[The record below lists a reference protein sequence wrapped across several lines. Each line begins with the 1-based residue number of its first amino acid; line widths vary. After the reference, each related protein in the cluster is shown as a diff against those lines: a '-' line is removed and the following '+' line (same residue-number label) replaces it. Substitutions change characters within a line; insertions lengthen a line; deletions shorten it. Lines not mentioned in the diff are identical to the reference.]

1 MAIEPINA
9 ASLRP
14 DLMAPRRQNAADRG
28 AAPTAVSAHA
38 STPAAAAP
46 PPRMNA
52 QLQQALQSGRETS
65 ALLSAL
71 PGPNMSFFKPPAPPL
86 QSARLQGQPAAG
98 AAGAAGPGQRPNLQL
113 METMQTGRETST
125 LLSSLMGPNQR
136 AFSAPTP
143 PAFAASRAFAAA
155 PAGPGGNAGAVAA
168 GPLPRA
174 GARLLE
180 TEQAG
185 RVSSTLL
192 SGLTTPPAQPGGS
205 FGVSS
210 FAQPVVGFASG
221 DSLAAMRTAEE
232 VIQAVGSAR
241 PSAQN
246 MRIATEAYR
255 MESQAQQDYI
265 RRAAGGA
272 GGQGMWEWFA

>member
-1 MAIEPINA
+1 
-9 ASLRP
+9 
-14 DLMAPRRQNAADRG
+14 MAPRRQNAADQG
-28 AAPTAVSAHA
+28 ATAPAVSAQA
-38 STPAAAAP
+38 SAPAAAATP
-46 PPRMNA
+46 LRMNA
-52 QLQQALQSGRETS
+52 QLQQALQTGRETS
-65 ALLSAL
+65 ALLSTL
-71 PGPNMSFFKPPAPPL
+71 PGPNLGFFQPPAPF
-86 QSARLQGQPAAG
+86 QGAQLQGPPATGAGG
-98 AAGAAGPGQRPNLQL
+98 AAGVAGPGRRPNLQL

-136 AFSAPTP
+136 AFPAPTP

-155 PAGPGGNAGAVAA
+155 PAFAGAPTGPGNAAGAFAA

-185 RVSSTLL
+185 RVSSRLL
-192 SGLTTPPAQPGGS
+192 SGLTGPAQPGGS

-210 FAQPVVGFASG
+210 FAQPVVGYASG

-232 VIQAVGSAR
+232 VIQDVGSAT

-272 GGQGMWEWFA
+272 GGHGMWEWFA

>member
-1 MAIEPINA
+1 
-9 ASLRP
+9 
-14 DLMAPRRQNAADRG
+14 MAPRRQNAADQG
-28 AAPTAVSAHA
+28 ATAPAVSAQA
-38 STPAAAAP
+38 SAPAAAATP
-46 PPRMNA
+46 LRMNA
-52 QLQQALQSGRETS
+52 QLQQALQTGRETS
-65 ALLSAL
+65 ALLSTL
-71 PGPNMSFFKPPAPPL
+71 PGPNLGFFQPPAPF
-86 QSARLQGQPAAG
+86 QGAQLQGPPAAG
-98 AAGAAGPGQRPNLQL
+98 AGGAAGVAGPGRRPNLQL

-136 AFSAPTP
+136 AFPAPTP

-155 PAGPGGNAGAVAA
+155 PAFAGAPAGPGGNAAGAFAA

-185 RVSSTLL
+185 RVSSRLL
-192 SGLTTPPAQPGGS
+192 SGLAAPAQPGGS
-205 FGVSS
+205 FGVST
-210 FAQPVVGFASG
+210 FAQPVVGYASG

-232 VIQAVGSAR
+232 VIQDVGSAT

-246 MRIATEAYR
+246 MRIANEAYR

-272 GGQGMWEWFA
+272 GGHGMWEWFA